1 MEPVSKASRVL
12 FDCSGIDPTMVA
24 LQDYA
29 GREQSYVKHV
39 FLERYLEALIFKTA
53 SRYNHI
59 VYVDGFAGPWQSAS
73 EQFDDTSF
81 GIALNGLRRA
91 KQTWKKSGRV
101 VNMTALLV
109 EQNAAAHAILATIPP
124 KYPDIAIKTYS
135 ANFLSIVPLILR
147 DIPSD
152 AFAFFFID
160 PKGWRIPLASLQP
173 LLARPKSEVT
183 FNFMFDFINR
193 AASMT
198 EPATVAGLDELMPR
212 GDWRARLAEAERGAQ
227 QSLTPEQR
235 KNILIGA
242 FTENLAQIGDYQY
255 VVPTEIL
262 RPLMNRTLY
271 CLFYAT
277 RHESG
282 IAAFRECQTKA
293 LDAQAETRASLRV
306 RHEAV
311 ESGQSEFFQ
320 SLHDMGPNETASMR
334 AAEKVKAE
342 ALVIELTPKA
352 PDYITYKKLW
362 AAVLTKHAVR
372 VTDLNT
378 ICANLRK
385 EEVLLFLDWEPGK
398 RVPQDHYR
406 IQRPA

>member
-1 MEPVSKASRVL
+1 
-12 FDCSGIDPTMVA
+12 MVA

-53 SRYNHI
+53 SRYNHV

-73 EQFDDTSF
+73 EQFEDTSF
-81 GIALNGLRRA
+81 GIALNALRRA
-91 KQTWKKSGRV
+91 KETWKKNGRV
-101 VNMTALLV
+101 VKMTALLV
-109 EQNAAAHAILATIPP
+109 EQNTAAHARLATIPP
-124 KYPDIAIKTYS
+124 KYPDISIKTYP
-135 ANFLSIVPLILR
+135 ADFLSIVPSILK

-160 PKGWRIPLASLQP
+160 PKGWRIPLAALQP

-183 FNFMFDFINR
+183 FNFMFEFINR
-193 AASMT
+193 AASMS
-198 EPATVAGLDELMPR
+198 EPVTVAGLDELMPH
-212 GDWRARLAEAERGAQ
+212 GDWRARLAEAE
-227 QSLTPEQR
+227 PDER
-235 KNILIGA
+235 KVILIGA
-242 FTENLAQIGDYQY
+242 FTENLAQTGDYQY

-262 RPLMNRTLY
+262 RPLKDRTLY

-293 LDAQAETRASLRV
+293 LDAQDETRAALKV
-306 RHEAV
+306 RHEASG
-311 ESGQSEFFQ
+311 SGQSELFD
-320 SLHDMGPNETASMR
+320 SLHDMGPNETAAMR
-334 AAEKVKAE
+334 ATEKANAE
-342 ALVIELTPKA
+342 ALILKLTPKA
-352 PDYITYKKLW
+352 PDHITYKKLW
-362 AAVLTKHAVR
+362 ATVLTKHAVR
-372 VTDLNT
+372 VTDVNR

-385 EEVLLFLDWEPGK
+385 KEALLFPDWETGK

-406 IQRPA
+406 TQRPA

>member
-1 MEPVSKASRVL
+1 
-12 FDCSGIDPTMVA
+12 MVA

-73 EQFDDTSF
+73 EQFEDTSF
-81 GIALNGLRRA
+81 GIALNALRRA
-91 KQTWKKSGRV
+91 KETWKKNGRAV
-101 VNMTALLV
+101 KMTALLV
-109 EQNAAAHAILATIPP
+109 EQNTAAHARLATIPP
-124 KYPDIAIKTYS
+124 KYPDIKIKTYS
-135 ANFLSIVPLILR
+135 ADFISIVPSILK
-147 DIPSD
+147 DIPND

-160 PKGWRIPLASLQP
+160 PKGWRIPLATLQP

-183 FNFMFDFINR
+183 FNFMFEFINR
-193 AASMT
+193 AASMS
-198 EPATVAGLDELMPR
+198 EPVTVAGLDELMPH
-212 GDWRARLAEAERGAQ
+212 GDWRAGLAEAE
-227 QSLTPEQR
+227 PDER
-235 KNILIGA
+235 KDILIGA

-262 RPLMNRTLY
+262 RPLKDRTLY

-293 LDAQAETRASLRV
+293 LDAQDETRAALKV
-306 RHEAV
+306 RHEV
-311 ESGQSEFFQ
+311 SGSGQSELFE
-320 SLHDMGPNETASMR
+320 SLHDMGPSETAAMR
-334 AAEKVKAE
+334 AAEKANAE
-342 ALVIELTPKA
+342 ALILKLTPKA
-352 PDYITYKKLW
+352 PDHITYKKLW
-362 AAVLTKHAVR
+362 ATVLTKHAVR
-372 VTDLNT
+372 VTDVNS

-385 EEVLLFLDWEPGK
+385 MEALLFPDWEAGK

-406 IQRPA
+406 TQRPA

>member
-1 MEPVSKASRVL
+1 
-12 FDCSGIDPTMVA
+12 MVA
-24 LQDYA
+24 LHDYA

-73 EQFDDTSF
+73 EQFEDTSF
-81 GIALNGLRRA
+81 GIALNALTRA
-91 KQTWKKSGRV
+91 KETWKKSGRV

-109 EQNAAAHAILATIPP
+109 EQNTAAHARLATIPP
-124 KYPDIAIKTYS
+124 KYPDITIKTYP
-135 ANFLSIVPLILR
+135 ANFLSIVPSILK
-147 DIPSD
+147 DIPGD

-160 PKGWRIPLASLQP
+160 PKGWRIPIASLQP

-193 AASMT
+193 AASMS
-198 EPATVAGLDELMPR
+198 EPVTVTGLDELMPH
-212 GDWRARLAEAERGAQ
+212 GDWRARLAEAE
-227 QSLTPEQR
+227 PDER
-235 KNILIGA
+235 KDILIGA

-293 LDAQAETRASLRV
+293 LDVQAETRAALKV
-306 RHEAV
+306 RHEASG
-311 ESGQSEFFQ
+311 SGQSEFFQ
-320 SLHDMGPNETASMR
+320 SLHDMGPNETAAMR
-334 AAEKVKAE
+334 AAEKAKAE
-342 ALVIELTPKA
+342 ALVLELTPKA
-352 PDYITYKKLW
+352 PDHITYKKLW

-372 VTDLNT
+372 VTDVNS

-385 EEVLLFLDWEPGK
+385 KELLLFLDWEPGR

-406 IQRPA
+406 TQRPG